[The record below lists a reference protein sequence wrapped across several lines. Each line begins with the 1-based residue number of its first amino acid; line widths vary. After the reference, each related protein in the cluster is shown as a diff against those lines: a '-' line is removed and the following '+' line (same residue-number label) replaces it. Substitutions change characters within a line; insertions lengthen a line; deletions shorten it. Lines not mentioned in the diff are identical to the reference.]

1 MPQQDKSAPQT
12 SSGRS
17 EYEGNEY
24 PTDSPEAL
32 EQVLRF
38 AFDYRGD
45 ITLRLKDDSEVIG
58 FVHNFD
64 LEKDTVTLFITES
77 KRESSNGTIPAS
89 SVKSIFFSGDDK
101 AFGKSWEDWVAK
113 SERQRQAE
121 AERLE
126 KESKEMGHL

>member
-24 PTDSPEAL
+24 PTDSAQAL
-32 EQVLRF
+32 EQALRF

-45 ITLRLKDDSEVIG
+45 VTIRLKDQSEVTG

-64 LEKDTVTLFITES
+64 LQNDLVNLFITES
-77 KRESSNGTIPAS
+77 KRQSSDGTIPAS
-89 SVKSIFFSGDDK
+89 AVASIFFSGDDK
-101 AFGKSWEDWVAK
+101 AFGKSWEDWMAK
-113 SERQRQAE
+113 SERQRLAE
-121 AERLE
+121 ADRLE

>member
-17 EYEGNEY
+17 EFEGNEY
-24 PTDSPEAL
+24 TTETAEKL
-32 EQVLRF
+32 EQALRF

-45 ITLRLKDDSEVIG
+45 ITLRLQDGSEVIG

-64 LEKDTVTLFITES
+64 LKKDTVSLFITES
-77 KRESSNGTIPAS
+77 KRESSNGTISAS
-89 SVKSIFFSGDDK
+89 KVASIFFSGDDK
-101 AFGKSWEDWVAK
+101 AFGKSWDDWMAK

-126 KESKEMGHL
+126 SQSKEMGHL

>member
-17 EYEGNEY
+17 EFEGKEY
-24 PTDSPEAL
+24 LTDSPEQL
-32 EQVLRF
+32 EEALRF

-58 FVHNFD
+58 FVHNFN
-64 LEKDTVTLFITES
+64 LKSDTVTLFITES

-89 SVKSIFFSGDDK
+89 SIQSMFFSGDDK
-101 AFGKSWEDWVAK
+101 AFGKSWDDWMAK

-126 KESKEMGHL
+126 NQSKEMGHL

>member
-1 MPQQDKSAPQT
+1 MPQSDKSAPQT

-17 EYEGNEY
+17 EFEGNEY
-24 PTDSPEAL
+24 VTDSAENLQQAL
-32 EQVLRF
+32 TY

-45 ITLRLKDDSEVIG
+45 VTLRLKDGSEVEG

-64 LEKDTVTLFITES
+64 LKNDTVAIFVKES
-77 KRESSNGTIPAS
+77 KRESLNQTTKAS
-89 SVKSIFFSGDDK
+89 EIASIHFSGDDK
-101 AFGKSWEDWVAK
+101 AFGQSWDDWMAK

-121 AERLE
+121 AARIE